1 MKFYLSLLRHNGKRL
16 PAGDVVQP
24 PRLVMMRVTAING
37 FRLATAT
44 CCVGGSTVGQ
54 LWEPLLGRVLDEELT
69 LYGIECR
76 DDAATIQEWL
86 LRPHV
91 RGQI

>member
-16 PAGDVVQP
+16 PASEVVQP
-24 PRLVMMRVTAING
+24 PRLVKMRLTAIKG
-37 FRLATAT
+37 FRLATAI
-44 CCVGGSTVGQ
+44 CCTGGSTVGQ
-54 LWEPLLGRVLDEELT
+54 LWEPLLGRILDEELT
-69 LYGIECR
+69 LYRFECR
-76 DDAATIQEWL
+76 DDASTVQEWL